1 LVKEEIAQLHQG
13 LERLLEQM
21 EHTPEEYKTEEYA
34 PYTELMETFLDNA
47 AVQHQQIQ
55 TEWDNFEPHMNNLIA
70 SFPDTSDGALQVLF
84 GAIFQFGKK
93 FRDIIEQR
101 RREQE
106 EYEKFAQMGWI
117 GGEIVPIPEENTSEQ
132 KPKVPRKLGIL
143 DQLIEGVIR
152 GDYGLNDDNVPQFF
166 YHEND
171 QPRTTAPK
179 KRVKPQIPV
188 LASAPASAPAQA
200 SAKAVQVSAQAST
213 QAPAYSPQLEED
225 PLDEIDAILNKIDD
239 FGFGSSYADDLG
251 AFGGEEDGNLGGGM
265 EDDLDALLGDGG
277 DFAGFTID
285 QLLG

>member
-1 LVKEEIAQLHQG
+1 LNQG
-13 LERLLEQM
+13 LERLLVQI

-47 AVQHQQIQ
+47 AVQIQQIQ
-55 TEWDNFEPHMNNLIA
+55 GEWDNFEPHMNNAIA
-70 SFPDTSDGALQVLF
+70 AFPDIPNDALQVLF
-84 GAIFQFGKK
+84 SSIFQFGKK

-106 EYEKFAQMGWI
+106 EYDKFAQMGWI
-117 GGEIVPIPEENTSEQ
+117 GGEIVPIHEEDNSEQ
-132 KPKVPRKLGIL
+132 KPAPRKLGIL

-188 LASAPASAPAQA
+188 LAQASAPAQA
-200 SAKAVQVSAQAST
+200 SAKAPVQVSAQASV
-213 QAPAYSPQLEED
+213 QVPAYSPQLEDDD

-251 AFGGEEDGNLGGGM
+251 AFGGEEDGNLGGGGAGM

>member
-70 SFPDTSDGALQVLF
+70 SFPDTPDGSLQVLF

-152 GDYGLNDDNVPQFF
+152 GDYGLNDDNVPQFY
-166 YHEND
+166 YHENAR
-171 QPRTTAPK
+171 PPK
-179 KRVKPQIPV
+179 ATVTKQRVKAQVPA
-188 LASAPASAPAQA
+188 LASAQASVQVPALASAQAPAQA
-200 SAKAVQVSAQAST
+200 PAQ
-213 QAPAYSPQLEED
+213 QEED
-225 PLDEIDAILNKIDD
+225 PLDQIDAILDKIDD

-251 AFGGEEDGNLGGGM
+251 AFGGEEDGNLGGGGVGM